1 VSDQG
6 RNGAESR
13 KNSEHTAS
21 EATTEREL
29 PVLETAPA
37 LDVSNVA
44 FTTVAVVTV
53 VLFLQYAEPV
63 LIPIVIGILLSYVLG
78 PMVDSLARHG
88 VTRWLGAVVVILAF
102 VGGLGF
108 ATYKLAPQILS
119 IVDEMPNATR
129 RLLERSKFSQKPTEN
144 ESAIEKV
151 QRAATEIDKAAA
163 AAAEPTPT
171 QRGVTRVQ
179 IVQPAFSATDYLWAG
194 GRSVIGFMG
203 QLAMVL
209 FLVFFL
215 LLTGDLFKRKLVKIA
230 GPTLTKKKVTVQIMD
245 DINRQISG
253 FLRVQVLTSAV
264 VGLAT
269 GIALWAFGVKQFVVW
284 GVLAG
289 IFNSV
294 PYLGPLI
301 VTGGLGTVVFI
312 QFDDLWKTG
321 YICGITLAIT
331 SLEGWLLTPT
341 LMSRAAQMN
350 PMAIFVGLLFWSWV
364 WGVWGT
370 ILAVPMMMTAKA
382 ICDRVEDLQPVGE
395 LLGE

>member
-1 VSDQG
+1 VSNHARDG
-6 RNGAESR
+6 REWDPGEHKATEES
-13 KNSEHTAS
+13 
-21 EATTEREL
+21 TEREV
-29 PVLETAPA
+29 PVLETAPS
-37 LDVSNVA
+37 LDVSSIA

-53 VLFLQYAEPV
+53 VLFLQYAESV

-88 VTRWLGAVVVILAF
+88 VSRWLGAAMVIMMV
-102 VGGLGF
+102 VGGLGL

-119 IVDEMPNATR
+119 IVDDMPNATR
-129 RLLERSKFSQKPTEN
+129 RLLERSKFSRKPADE

-163 AAAEPTPT
+163 DAAEPAPT

-179 IVQPAFSATDYLWAG
+179 IVDPVFRATDYLWAG
-194 GRSVIGFMG
+194 GKNVISFLG

-215 LLTGDLFKRKLVKIA
+215 LVTGDLFKRKLVKIA

-253 FLRVQVLTSAV
+253 FLRVQVLTSAL
-264 VGLAT
+264 VGVAT
-269 GIALWAFGVKQFVVW
+269 GIALWYFDVRQFVVW
-284 GVLAG
+284 GMLAG

-321 YICGITLAIT
+321 YICAITLAIT

-350 PMAIFVGLLFWSWV
+350 PVAIFIGLLFWSWV